1 MNIAF
6 THRRSGGARLED
18 GSEEHPFL
26 IKTVQDFVNFRNEHL
41 SGITHSGI
49 HFKLVNNIDL
59 QGVSFVQGIAE
70 PYFYGVFD
78 GNFKTIKNFVN
89 DIRRTYEGL
98 FIFLGNTGIVRNL
111 GLKDIN
117 FYKNAVNTT
126 DSNGGIIGANCY
138 GLVER
143 CYVTG
148 QANVP
153 SNFAPISAYL
163 YGGTNR
169 NCWSDVSI
177 QGNQTRTGGINRGSN
192 SYSGVQPMCEN
203 CIALGNI
210 NNSNNA
216 TLSYVGGVT
225 SCANQSN
232 TTKNCV
238 AAMNSIVA
246 GANLYKG
253 RIIATHPSAMYVNIN
268 NYALDTMTING
279 TIPTTNIGAT
289 QLNGASATEQ
299 QLKLTAFYRDVMG
312 WDMDNIWEVE
322 TEGVTFPRLR
332 GFNYNF

>member
-6 THRRSGGARLED
+6 THRRSGGSVIED
-18 GSEEHPFL
+18 GTEQHPFL

-41 SGITHSGI
+41 SGNQHSGL

-59 QGVSFVQGIAE
+59 QGVSFVQGINE

-89 DIRRTYEGL
+89 DTRRTYEGL
-98 FIFLGNTGIVRNL
+98 FITLGNTGIVRNL

-117 FYKNAVNTT
+117 FYKNVGTS
-126 DSNGGIIGANCY
+126 DFYGGIIGVFCY
-138 GLVER
+138 GVVEK

-153 SNFAPISAYL
+153 NAFGSIASYIN
-163 YGGTNR
+163 GGIVR

-177 QGNQTRTGGINRGSN
+177 QGNQTRSGGINRGSN

-210 NNSNNA
+210 NNFNNA
-216 TLSYVGGVT
+216 TANYVGGVSAT
-225 SCANQSN
+225 ANQPN

-253 RIIATHPSAMYVNIN
+253 RIIATQPIAMYVNIN

-299 QLKLTAFYRDVMG
+299 QLKSTAFYRDVMG
-312 WDMDNIWEVE
+312 WDMDTIWEIE